1 MKKYVAEMFG
11 TFTLSFLV
19 FLSVSGTFMVPTPVL
34 AALCLTMFVYAIGSI
49 SGAHLNPAV
58 TIGLFSIKKIKLD
71 EAIKYIVFQ
80 FLGALLAVF
89 VLKQLSVAI
98 VSPVAGGYKEF
109 LAEMLGMV
117 VFTFGIASV
126 VYDKAPGFIIGG
138 SLLLGISLAAL
149 IGSAGILNP
158 AVALTL
164 HAFFP
169 TYLGGEIIGS
179 LIGFSLYR
187 WLKHKN

>member
-1 MKKYVAEMFG
+1 MKKYIAELIG

-19 FLSVSGTFMVPTPVL
+19 FLSVSGNFMIPTPVL
-34 AALCLTMFVYAIGSI
+34 AALCLTMFVYTIGSI

-71 EAIKYIVFQ
+71 EALKYIIFQ
-80 FLGALLAVF
+80 FLGALLAIF
-89 VLKQLSVAI
+89 VLKQLSITI

-109 LAEMLGMV
+109 FAELLGMT

-126 VYDKAPGFIIGG
+126 VYDKAPGVIVGG

-158 AVALTL
+158 AVALVL
-164 HAFFP
+164 QAFHP
-169 TYLGGEIIGS
+169 TYIGGQIIGS
-179 LIGFSLYR
+179 LIGFSFYR
-187 WLKHKN
+187 WLKNKN